1 MALEASEKLP
11 VSSKKPV
18 YFGRNRSFVS
28 RARQL
33 TESMKRTWEE
43 YGDDYVIE
51 LPRGESA
58 TTIEADVKPLNF
70 KQIFGRDSLVR
81 LEIGSGN
88 GDQIVAA
95 AANHPDRDFMAV
107 EVYHPGVAKTVAK
120 AVKLGVKNLRLLE
133 IDAQQALPLLIP
145 AGSLDEVWTFF
156 PDPWRK
162 VRHHKRR
169 LVQGEFALEV
179 AKMLRQGGLWRLA
192 TDWSDYGF
200 QMRDVVE
207 SCPEFT
213 NPYAGM
219 NPHPHDEDPNR
230 GGFAPRWEGRVL
242 TNFERRGTEAGRDIF
257 DIVAQRL

>member
-1 MALEASEKLP
+1 MEDIKN
-11 VSSKKPV
+11 SSGSPDRPA
-18 YFGRNRSFVS
+18 YFARNRSFVS

-33 TESMKRTWEE
+33 TDSMKRVWEE
-43 YGDDYVIE
+43 HSQEYVIE
-51 LPRGESA
+51 LPKAEGG
-58 TTIEADVKPLNF
+58 TTVDANVKPLSF
-70 KQIFGRDSLVR
+70 RRIFGRESLVR

-88 GDQIVAA
+88 GDQIVTA
-95 AANHPDRDFMAV
+95 AANHPERDFIAV

-120 AVKLGVKNLRLLE
+120 AVKAGVKNLRLLE

-145 AGSLDEVWTFF
+145 PGSLDEVWTFF

-162 VRHHKRR
+162 ARHHKRR
-169 LVQGEFALEV
+169 LVQAEFALEV

-213 NPYAGM
+213 NPYTGM
-219 NPHPHDEDPNR
+219 NPHPEDDDPQR

-242 TNFERRGTEAGRDIF
+242 TNFERRGSEAGRDIF
-257 DIVAQRL
+257 DIVGQRL